1 MSDDGNPG
9 RRRDDVGLPQWVKL
23 AVATIGGTILVI
35 GWVELRYTPRSEY
48 EGHVR
53 QQAIDQANLKSTQES
68 YAIAERGT
76 AGALGDLTVDVAEIK
91 NDVSWL
97 RSYLDVSQPPPKKV
111 RNGVGTHR

>member
-1 MSDDGNPG
+1 MIDDKP
-9 RRRDDVGLPQWVKL
+9 RRRQEDGGVLPQWVKL

-68 YAIAERGT
+68 YAVAERGT
-76 AGALGDLTVDVAEIK
+76 AGALTDLTVDVAEIK

-97 RSYLDVSQPPPKKV
+97 RAYLDVSQPPPKKV
-111 RNGVGTHR
+111 RNGTGTHR